1 MLADY
6 EWHRRWGRMGKWRG
20 QGTVS
25 AGREVLIGDG
35 IEMVQSVSQ
44 YNANACSYDNAYV
57 NINTCTA

>member
-1 MLADY
+1 
-6 EWHRRWGRMGKWRG
+6 MGKWRG

-44 YNANACSYDNAYV
+44 YNVNACSYDNAYV